1 MYDVLKNKSPLPGT
15 PVESFENRDRVIRK
29 VRELCGWNRP
39 SFPGSQPTSLCR
51 ESISLLLRNDYVVCE
66 KSDGVRALLL
76 SASGSIF
83 LIGRLEEVHE
93 IKMKL
98 PVRGNLSQSQQLT
111 LLDGE
116 VVMDKNPEDNS
127 VSYRYLCYDGICIQ
141 RKPLNKMNLLQRL
154 SFVYTHVIVPLK
166 MAGIYS
172 SVTNKPLGD
181 TDNSD
186 PSDKLE
192 IYLKDFFDITQIKH
206 INNISVKLP
215 HISDGLIF
223 TPVNTPYTPGTCKSL
238 LKWKPPHLNTV
249 RFNNFTVVRLI
260 SASTPRLVQLFVSDS
275 GTRVFYNEFLA
286 PYGDVYK
293 KIMEVALTDQI
304 TQIIVECSWITD
316 SRIYTFIPNLRN
328 PKADIKQRSTQSLTE
343 GKIDYDFDNG
353 TWIEGGWYADRI
365 REDKNLP
372 NHISVVKSV
381 KSSIEDD
388 ITFEMLVD
396 EVEIFKKNGKIP
408 LYKKSFLPQKYEVL

>member
-1 MYDVLKNKSPLPGT
+1 MYDLRKNKSPLPGT
-15 PVESFENRDRVIRK
+15 PVESSENKDRVLRK
-29 VRELCGWNRP
+29 VRELCGWSRP

-116 VVMDKNPEDNS
+116 VVMDENIEDNS

-141 RKPLNKMNLLQRL
+141 RKSLNKMNLMERL
-154 SFVYTHVIVPLK
+154 AFVYTHVIVPLR

-172 SVTNKPLGD
+172 STPNKPTDG
-181 TDNSD
+181 TDNSEAY
-186 PSDKLE
+186 DKLE

-223 TPVNTPYTPGTCKSL
+223 TPVNIPYSPGTCKSL

-249 RFNNFTVVRLI
+249 DFGVDVLYDDIKR
-260 SASTPRLVQLFVSDS
+260 PRLVQLFVSDS

-353 TWIEGGWYADRI
+353 TWIEGGWYAERI

-388 ITFEMLVD
+388 ITFEMLVE

-408 LYKKSFLPQKYEVL
+408 LYKKSLLPQKYEVL